1 MEQLLLLNTSFLIL
15 FLMYQLLLC
24 QKMFDFS
31 SGSSRTPWYMTF
43 CFPTWN
49 SGKDHECWNYG
60 PLFAGGTLSNP
71 EATQSTE
78 TIGLVVGEGEGLKN
92 GLWEIHHCHVLCY
105 KQKCPESWG
114 QSLKRKK
121 QTNPTKKKKNKKKH
135 CPRNQS
141 VLSGKWRFSLFKTIA
156 WDLSLWPMRWSSSGI
171 QNQFK

>member
-121 QTNPTKKKKNKKKH
+121 QTNPTHTHKNH

-141 VLSGKWRFSLFKTIA
+141 VLSGKWRFSLFKTTA
-156 WDLSLWPMRWSSSGI
+156 WDLSLWPMR
-171 QNQFK
+171 